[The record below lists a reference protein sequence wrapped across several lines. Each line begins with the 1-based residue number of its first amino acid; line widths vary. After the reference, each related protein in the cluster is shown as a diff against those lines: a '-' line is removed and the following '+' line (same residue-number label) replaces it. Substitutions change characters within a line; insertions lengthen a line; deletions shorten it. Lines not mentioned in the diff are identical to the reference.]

1 MISLSLSLLR
11 EGEECVLYCWYDAAD
26 GGDGAWPIVRG
37 IVLKFRMPLITRPSS
52 LFASTLSCSTWHE
65 DSNGAAASSSSSST
79 SSTTSLNSEG
89 LPNNGIDYYINPQ
102 TIRETMAGCT
112 NRKPYMVSI
121 SGKTL
126 NDNLQMLQKIYKAI
140 HEQQQQHDANPGD
153 DEKINIA
160 AVELNLACPNIIGK
174 PTIGYDFE
182 QMEDV
187 LKRVSSLPCFGTTS
201 PPLFPLGVKLPPYFD
216 RSHFIMAAT
225 ILNKYKH
232 ILTYVATINT
242 IGNALAVD
250 YHAEMKA
257 VRPNGGYAGLS
268 GPAVKYTA
276 LANVCMMRELL
287 DESIDVV
294 GVGGVQTG
302 KDAFEMILCGAH
314 AVQVGTCHWL
324 EGPGCFDRICR
335 ELRLI
340 MKEKGYTK
348 IEDFR
353 GKLKEWSKEGATL
366 SREARMSERR
376 KEGVVESGGG
386 KQNNMSMMS
395 DGYHSLFIAVLF
407 VVIAVLLAD
416 KYQIVSL

>member
-1 MISLSLSLLR
+1 MGKI
-11 EGEECVLYCWYDAAD
+11 
-26 GGDGAWPIVRG
+26 
-37 IVLKFRMPLITRPSS
+37 K
-52 LFASTLSCSTWHE
+52 
-65 DSNGAAASSSSSST
+65 
-79 SSTTSLNSEG
+79 
-89 LPNNGIDYYINPQ
+89 
-102 TIRETMAGCT
+102 
-112 NRKPYMVSI
+112 KPYMVSI

-126 NDNLQMLQKIYKAI
+126 DDNLQML
-140 HEQQQQHDANPGD
+140 
-153 DEKINIA
+153 EKISTVIREQRSKQLQQTNQDENQNNMIA
-160 AVELNLACPNIIGK
+160 AVELNLACPNIVGK

-187 LKRVSSLPCFGTTS
+187 LHRVSLLLLPCDVTNNNG

-287 DESIDVV
+287 DDSIDVV

-302 KDAFEMILCGAH
+302 KDAFEMILCGAQ
-314 AVQVGTCHWL
+314 AIQVGTCHWL
-324 EGPGCFDRICR
+324 EGPGCFDRICH
-335 ELRLI
+335 ELRSI
-340 MKEKGYTK
+340 MKEKNYCTV
-348 IEDFR
+348 EDFR
-353 GKLKEWSKEGATL
+353 GKLKEWSKEGAAL
-366 SREARMSERR
+366 SRDARMKER
-376 KEGVVESGGG
+376 KGVEAG
-386 KQNNMSMMS
+386 KNNIMPMNDVYPSV
-395 DGYHSLFIAVLF
+395 FIAILF
-407 VVIAVLLAD
+407 VIIAVLLAE
-416 KYQIVSL
+416 KFQIVSL

>member
-1 MISLSLSLLR
+1 MV
-11 EGEECVLYCWYDAAD
+11 GCC
-26 GGDGAWPIVRG
+26 
-37 IVLKFRMPLITRPSS
+37 
-52 LFASTLSCSTWHE
+52 
-65 DSNGAAASSSSSST
+65 SSSSSG
-79 SSTTSLNSEG
+79 NKKG
-89 LPNNGIDYYINPQ
+89 Q
-102 TIRETMAGCT
+102 T
-112 NRKPYMVSI
+112 KPYMVSI

-126 NDNLQMLQKIYKAI
+126 EDNLQMLEKISIAI
-140 HEQQQQHDANPGD
+140 QEQQQKQQTNQGVGEE
-153 DEKINIA
+153 DENHPKIA
-160 AVELNLACPNIIGK
+160 AVELNLACPNIVGK

-187 LKRVSSLPCFGTTS
+187 LHRVSLLPCFGMNSNTNSGGRQDDT
-201 PPLFPLGVKLPPYFD
+201 PLFPLGVKLPPYFD

-257 VRPNGGYAGLS
+257 VRPNGGFAGLS

-287 DESIDVV
+287 DECIDVV

-335 ELRLI
+335 ELRSI
-340 MKEKGYTK
+340 MKEKQYSK

-353 GKLKEWSKEGATL
+353 GKLKDWSKEGAAL
-366 SREARMSERR
+366 SREARVGER
-376 KEGVVESGGG
+376 KVVASAGS
-386 KQNNMSMMS
+386 KNSVMSM
-395 DGYHSLFIAVLF
+395 SLDVYQSMFIAILF
-407 VVIAVLLAD
+407 VIIAVLLAD
-416 KYQIVSL
+416 KFQIVSL

>member
-1 MISLSLSLLR
+1 MSPGLRSIELMSLMI
-11 EGEECVLYCWYDAAD
+11 CTMCAIPHATHY
-26 GGDGAWPIVRG
+26 
-37 IVLKFRMPLITRPSS
+37 SS
-52 LFASTLSCSTWHE
+52 SYLASILSCSTWHE
-65 DSNGAAASSSSSST
+65 DSNGAAAAASSSST

-102 TIRETMAGCT
+102 TIRETMVGCT

-126 NDNLQMLQKIYKAI
+126 HDNLQMLQKIYKAI
-140 HEQQQQHDANPGD
+140 HEQQQHANQGD
-153 DEKINIA
+153 DEKVNIA
-160 AVELNLACPNIIGK
+160 AVELNLACPNIVGK

-216 RSHFIMAAT
+216 RSHFIMATT

-268 GPAVKYTA
+268 GQAVKYTA

-324 EGPGCFDRICR
+324 EGPACFDRICH

-340 MKEKGYTK
+340 MKEKQYEK

-353 GKLKEWSKEGATL
+353 GKLKEWSKEGAAL
-366 SREARMSERR
+366 SREARMSER
-376 KEGVVESGGG
+376 KVVVVEDAAG

-395 DGYHSLFIAVLF
+395 DGYYSLIIAVLF

>member
-1 MISLSLSLLR
+1 ML
-11 EGEECVLYCWYDAAD
+11 GV
-26 GGDGAWPIVRG
+26 
-37 IVLKFRMPLITRPSS
+37 KK
-52 LFASTLSCSTWHE
+52 
-65 DSNGAAASSSSSST
+65 
-79 SSTTSLNSEG
+79 
-89 LPNNGIDYYINPQ
+89 
-102 TIRETMAGCT
+102 
-112 NRKPYMVSI
+112 KPYMVSI

-126 NDNLQMLQKIYKAI
+126 DDNLQMLEKISSAI
-140 HEQQQQHDANPGD
+140 RQQQNQVD
-153 DEKINIA
+153 DNELNEIA
-160 AVELNLACPNIIGK
+160 AVELNLACPNIVGK

-187 LKRVSSLPCFGTTS
+187 LERVSSLSCFRKEGGC
-201 PPLFPLGVKLPPYFD
+201 PLFPLGVKLPPYFD
-216 RSHFIMAAT
+216 RSHFVMAAA

-287 DESIDVV
+287 DESIDIV
-294 GVGGVQTG
+294 GVGGIQTG
-302 KDAFEMILCGAH
+302 RDAFEMILCGAH

-324 EGPGCFDRICR
+324 EGPTCFDRICN
-335 ELRLI
+335 ELRSI
-340 MKEKGYTK
+340 MKEKNYSR

-353 GKLKEWSKEGATL
+353 GKVKDWSKEGAAL
-366 SREARMSERR
+366 SREARMEKR
-376 KEGVVESGGG
+376 
-386 KQNNMSMMS
+386 KQNTMGADKSKLSKS
-395 DGYHSLFIAVLF
+395 DGYQSLLIAILV

-416 KYQIVSL
+416 KYLIA

>member
-1 MISLSLSLLR
+1 MV
-11 EGEECVLYCWYDAAD
+11 GCC
-26 GGDGAWPIVRG
+26 
-37 IVLKFRMPLITRPSS
+37 
-52 LFASTLSCSTWHE
+52 
-65 DSNGAAASSSSSST
+65 SSSSSG
-79 SSTTSLNSEG
+79 NKKG
-89 LPNNGIDYYINPQ
+89 Q
-102 TIRETMAGCT
+102 T
-112 NRKPYMVSI
+112 KPYMVSI

-126 NDNLQMLQKIYKAI
+126 EDNLQMLEKISIAI
-140 HEQQQQHDANPGD
+140 QEQQKQKQQTNQGVGEEPQ
-153 DEKINIA
+153 IA
-160 AVELNLACPNIIGK
+160 AVELNLACPNIVGK

-187 LKRVSSLPCFGTTS
+187 LHRVSLLPCFGMNTNS
-201 PPLFPLGVKLPPYFD
+201 GRQVHPPLFPLGVKLPPYFD

-257 VRPNGGYAGLS
+257 VRPNGGFAGLS

-287 DESIDVV
+287 DECIDVV

-324 EGPGCFDRICR
+324 EGPSCFDRICS

-340 MKEKGYTK
+340 MKEKQYSN

-353 GKLKEWSKEGATL
+353 GKLKDWSKEGAAL
-366 SREARMSERR
+366 SREARMGER
-376 KEGVVESGGG
+376 KAVATAGS
-386 KQNNMSMMS
+386 KNNIMSMS
-395 DGYHSLFIAVLF
+395 VDVYQSVFIAIL
-407 VVIAVLLAD
+407 
-416 KYQIVSL
+416 